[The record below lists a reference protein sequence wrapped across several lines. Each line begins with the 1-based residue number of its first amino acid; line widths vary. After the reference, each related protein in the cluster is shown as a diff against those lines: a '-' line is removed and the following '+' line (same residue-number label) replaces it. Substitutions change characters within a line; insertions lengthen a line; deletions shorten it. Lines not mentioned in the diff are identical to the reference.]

1 MEGNPSVGEMEPELI
16 FMVCST
22 SVKMGRIYKF
32 FSRGM
37 SASMKVFVK
46 SKMNS
51 FLSAVDGVLDIQEAN
66 VCGRNDAVYKLF

>member
-1 MEGNPSVGEMEPELI
+1 MRTDPPCLQYFCKNGENLE
-16 FMVCST
+16 V
-22 SVKMGRIYKF
+22 

-66 VCGRNDAVYKLF
+66 VCVLNYINYFN

>member
-1 MEGNPSVGEMEPELI
+1 MEGNQSIGEMEPELTLP
-16 FMVCST
+16 VCST
-22 SVKMGRIYKF
+22 SVKIGKV

-66 VCGRNDAVYKLF
+66 VCVLNYINYFN